1 MVAIFTRRL
10 SDDLTS
16 LVKQIDDAVA
26 KNGDKKMAA
35 MVVYLSDDPDAGDK
49 KLKELAEK
57 EKIVNTPLTLFQT
70 TEGPDNYKISQDAEI
85 TVLMWKGLKVKANH
99 AFGKEKLSADDIKKV
114 VADTVKILD

>member
-16 LVKQIDDAVA
+16 LVKQIDETVA

-57 EKIVNTPLTLFQT
+57 EKIVHTPLTVFQT
-70 TEGPDNYKISQDAEI
+70 SDGPDSYKISKDAEI

-99 AFGKEKLSADDIKKV
+99 AFGKEKVSADNIKKV
-114 VADTVKILD
+114 VADTVKILE